1 MTYSHSSRARLN
13 PHDLPRFTEPT
24 LFHGIARVLCE
35 AECLPRKEL
44 FESWEVARRARRRL
58 RGRRVVDL
66 ACGHGLV
73 GQMLMLL
80 DPELECM
87 LGVDK
92 RIPKSAALVHA
103 ALAAKWPRLVGRV
116 MFEQARVENVRLEPG
131 DLVVSCHACGRLT
144 DHVIAVALAARVP
157 VVVLPC
163 CQAESTSP
171 TGGLEGWVD
180 AAFAIDLTRA
190 AHLRAQG
197 YDVYTQRIPIE
208 VSSKNR
214 LLIGTPAAV
223 RPTGPRPEAMAAV
236 EET

>member
-1 MTYSHSSRARLN
+1 MTYSQSSRARLN
-13 PHDLPRFTEPT
+13 PHDLPRFPEST

-80 DPELECM
+80 DPRLEVM

-92 RIPKSAALVHA
+92 RIPKSAVLVHA
-103 ALAAKWPRLVGRV
+103 ALSAKWPRLGGRV
-116 MFEQARVENVRLEPG
+116 TFEEDRIQNVRLEPG

-144 DHVIAVALAARVP
+144 DHVIALAVAARVP

-163 CQAESTSP
+163 CQAEATSS

-190 AHLRAQG
+190 AHLRANG
-197 YDVYTQRIPIE
+197 YDVYTQHIPIE
-208 VSSKNR
+208 ISVKNR
-214 LLIGTPAAV
+214 LLIGQPAA
-223 RPTGPRPEAMAAV
+223 AATAV
-236 EET
+236 GTRSSE